1 MKQIVAQL
9 LTACTRPWRV
19 REERA
24 ALALWQQDESALKV
38 QFLNLAR
45 AAGKPRGLRWTDCEW
60 TPSFLLA
67 RERETG
73 LLTALVGLVVRFEPI
88 EGGEM
93 EGVEAA
99 SMPRDTTAL
108 FHYRKRRWGTGGRAL
123 FNMSPDEARERLAG
137 QFDPVADVVA
147 RPSRP

>member
-1 MKQIVAQL
+1 VKN
-9 LTACTRPWRV
+9 
-19 REERA
+19 
-24 ALALWQQDESALKV
+24 ALDRWQQDESALKA

-45 AAGKPRGLRWTDCEW
+45 SAGKPRGLRWSNCEW
-60 TPSFLLA
+60 TPAFFLT

-99 SMPRDTTAL
+99 SLPRDTTAL
-108 FHYRKRRWGTGGRAL
+108 FHYRRGRWGTGGRAL
-123 FNMSPDEARERLAG
+123 FNMSPSEAIERLAG
-137 QFDPVADVVA
+137 QFEPVM
-147 RPSRP
+147 

>member
-1 MKQIVAQL
+1 MTQILSQFVA
-9 LTACTRPWRV
+9 TCTRPWRR
-19 REERA
+19 REERS
-24 ALALWQQDESALKV
+24 ALLRWEQDESGLKA

-45 AAGKPRGLRWTDCEW
+45 AAGKPRGLRWSNCEW
-60 TPSFLLA
+60 TSAFFLT

-73 LLTALVGLVVRFEPI
+73 LLTALVGLVVRFEPV

-99 SMPRDTTAL
+99 SMPRDATAL
-108 FHYRKRRWGTGGRAL
+108 FHYRKGRWGTGGRAL
-123 FNMSPDEARERLAG
+123 FNMSPGEATERLAG
-137 QFDPVADVVA
+137 QFEPVTNVVA